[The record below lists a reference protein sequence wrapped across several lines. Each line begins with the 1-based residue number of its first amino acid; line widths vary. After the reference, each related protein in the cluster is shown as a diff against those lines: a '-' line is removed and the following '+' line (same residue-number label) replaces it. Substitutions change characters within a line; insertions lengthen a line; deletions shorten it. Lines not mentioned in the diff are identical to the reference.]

1 VYRAHGRGVVASLF
15 QIRLVDTDGVCSQD
29 PRAIADPYSHKSR
42 IQVRS
47 NLEASSITEDWQS
60 VLRVSLNIGNRIVFW
75 MMLEL
80 RYEEAYDYRLIPGS
94 WYKLHE
100 MNDLRFHEWGVQW
113 LIGPHSL

>member
-1 VYRAHGRGVVASLF
+1 MVTSLF
-15 QIRLVDTDGVCSQD
+15 QIRLVDTGGVCLQD
-29 PRAIADPYSHKSR
+29 PRAIAVTHSHKSR

-60 VLRVSLNIGNRIVFW
+60 VLWVSLNIGNRIVFW

-80 RYEEAYDYRLIPGS
+80 RYKEAYDYRLIPGS
-94 WYKLHE
+94 WYELHE
-100 MNDLRFHEWGVQW
+100 TNDLRFHEWEVQW